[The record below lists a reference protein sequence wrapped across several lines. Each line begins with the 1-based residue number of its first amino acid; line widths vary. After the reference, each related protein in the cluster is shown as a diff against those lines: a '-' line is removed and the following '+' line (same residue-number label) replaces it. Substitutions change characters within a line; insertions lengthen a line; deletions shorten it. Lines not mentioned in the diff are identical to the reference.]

1 MELEAKELIK
11 TIRER
16 NGDATVVDGG
26 KLSIKPKS
34 VLTPEEYEWVG
45 QHVAEMLAELT
56 GFDAVTFEAKGQPTP
71 RVSPEMW
78 ITRIDTHT
86 LAKSGIWHWPDRVLR
101 GHGDPK
107 GHKSLL
113 EVITEMGGNVRLDIA
128 NMYAFSISG
137 TRLADDGVTE
147 LGDFTFDR
155 WAYSKDEYKCGDKDR
170 ERRYASMR
178 KGA

>member
-1 MELEAKELIK
+1 MEANELVK
-11 TIRER
+11 AIRER
-16 NGDATVVDGG
+16 GGEIAVDGG

-34 VLTPEEYEWVG
+34 VLTAEEYDFVG

-56 GFDAVTFEAKGQPTP
+56 GFDAVTFEVKAPP
-71 RVSPEMW
+71 RPKVTPEMW
-78 ITRIDTHT
+78 IERIRTHT
-86 LAKSGIWHWPDRVLR
+86 MAKPAYWQWPERVLT

-107 GHKSLL
+107 YKSLL
-113 EVITEMGGNVRLDIA
+113 EVITEMGGNVRL
-128 NMYAFSISG
+128 NVSEMYAFSISG
-137 TRLADDGVTE
+137 TRLADETE

-155 WAYSKDEYKCGDKDR
+155 WAWSEDEYKVGDKDR